1 MNRPLL
7 PLLSFSAVLACSLP
21 CAAFA
26 QVTSNLDNL
35 PGGKPAPQPAHH
47 AATHSSHTKTVAT
60 PTQAP
65 APASVAPKHETVP
78 AVPAAPPPP
87 VILPPPFVPVA
98 LHAPTPADPVKPVP
112 DAKSSTST
120 LSGGGLRI
128 LFPSGEASLN
138 EESIKAV
145 QAFGAE
151 LKNHPEQR
159 AVLLAYATLPGDDIS
174 MPRRIAL
181 ARALSIRSLLIQAG
195 VATTRIYPRALGRPE
210 KTDTSP
216 ADRLDIELQ
225 SNPVSTSAAPAS
237 GTPSEKKATP

>member
-1 MNRPLL
+1 
-7 PLLSFSAVLACSLP
+7 
-21 CAAFA
+21 
-26 QVTSNLDNL
+26 
-35 PGGKPAPQPAHH
+35 
-47 AATHSSHTKTVAT
+47 
-60 PTQAP
+60 
-65 APASVAPKHETVP
+65 
-78 AVPAAPPPP
+78 
-87 VILPPPFVPVA
+87 VA

-120 LSGGGLRI
+120 LAGGGLRI

-138 EESIKAV
+138 EESIKVV